1 MAKNVINL
9 IWHPI
14 YTTRM
19 NTLVMNIL
27 IYAVV
32 QKMNSGICGTNKCDL
47 SIHSIELEMSHSH
60 FITLINSY
68 FIARTLTA
76 QNQVFTGPSVRKIVL
91 RVENGYFLILQLRIQ
106 KKIFDRKS
114 KKFWIKS
121 ERFCWSR
128 KWSGVLLDWAWYSKN
143 LLIDSGKI
151 GTRLERKFESC
162 GHLIP

>member
-1 MAKNVINL
+1 
-9 IWHPI
+9 
-14 YTTRM
+14 M

-76 QNQVFTGPSVRKIVL
+76 QNQVFTGCDLRYDTVRI
-91 RVENGYFLILQLRIQ
+91 E
-106 KKIFDRKS
+106 
-114 KKFWIKS
+114 
-121 ERFCWSR
+121 
-128 KWSGVLLDWAWYSKN
+128 
-143 LLIDSGKI
+143 
-151 GTRLERKFESC
+151 
-162 GHLIP
+162 